1 MDPRDAS
8 VAKKNKRVQI
18 TTIITNFEMK
28 IFRKPWESINF
39 KVAQNVGSLQRA
51 QRLRPFREKGT
62 IIEMMIHICK
72 SFLSKLDIQEDK
84 AMNYTP

>member
-51 QRLRPFREKGT
+51 QRLCPFREKGT
-62 IIEMMIHICK
+62 IMEI
-72 SFLSKLDIQEDK
+72 
-84 AMNYTP
+84 